1 MTMVA
6 AVSTPINP
14 KTTSTT
20 RTTQNQNPAR
30 PPLLPSDPDNAL
42 APRRPKSREVSS
54 RYMSSSS
61 SSTSASASTTSTSK
75 RCASPSI
82 SRRTAMMTSTPS
94 TASAINRSQSVER
107 RRPATPRTNSLDL
120 RIGNT
125 NCGGVNSGEMTNA
138 QRMLITSTR
147 RLSVSFQGESF
158 SFQVNKAKPTPSP
171 ISVRK
176 GTPERRKATTP
187 IPTRRADQVENSRP
201 IEQHRWPGRFRQLNP
216 MTRRSTDC
224 TDDTKKLAG
233 SEVNF
238 NVVRAL
244 QNTMA
249 DNNNNK
255 NTMRSSIES
264 RLSSDSSTIDSTKP
278 INVNGSNVHSE
289 HPLASDTESVSSG
302 TTSES
307 SGNAVGVAGQ
317 GERGFIVPAR
327 FCQETNSRIRRQ
339 QDPGSPGSRN
349 NGLKG
354 PTPAKLIAPKKF
366 GSDSPVS
373 SPKGV
378 VNSRGH
384 MSPIRGGTLRPGSPS
399 KFGISS
405 TAALSPM
412 RGMSPSRV
420 RNAVGGVVSSNLSNV
435 NNTPSILSFS
445 ADIRRG
451 KVGEKRIV
459 EVHLLRIFHNRW
471 LQYRFINARADSALS
486 DQRLNAK
493 KSLYNAHISTSKLCE
508 SVRAKR
514 AELQWLRQN
523 VKLISILKE
532 QMACLEEL
540 ALIDQDYSCS
550 LSGAVEALQASTL
563 RLPIVDGARGDVQ
576 NLKDA
581 ICSAVDVMQAMA
593 SSICLL
599 ISKVT
604 LFSASHSFSVG
615 EVNSLVVE
623 LEKLTQKER
632 NWLYQCKDLLSTIAA
647 LQVRESSLSTH
658 ILQLNRVPS
667 SPTTQL

>member
-20 RTTQNQNPAR
+20 RTTQSQNPTR

-61 SSTSASASTTSTSK
+61 SSTSASTTSTSK

-82 SRRTAMMTSTPS
+82 SRRNAMVTP
-94 TASAINRSQSVER
+94 TPSAINRSQSVER

-171 ISVRK
+171 IRK

-187 IPTRRADQVENSRP
+187 IPTRRADQVENSRS

-224 TDDTKKLAG
+224 TDDRKKLAG
-233 SEVNF
+233 SEVNL

-249 DNNNNK
+249 DNNNN
-255 NTMRSSIES
+255 NNNMRSSIES

-278 INVNGSNVHSE
+278 IDVNGSNVHSE

-307 SGNAVGVAGQ
+307 SGNAAGVAGQ

-366 GSDSPVS
+366 GSDSPLS

-384 MSPIRGGTLRPGSPS
+384 MSPIRGGALRPGSPS

-405 TAALSPM
+405 AAALSPM

-420 RNAVGGVVSSNLSNV
+420 RNPGGGVVSSNLSNV
-435 NNTPSILSFS
+435 NSTPSILSFS

-451 KVGEKRIV
+451 KVGENRIV

-486 DQRLNAK
+486 AQRLNAK
-493 KSLYNAHISTSKLCE
+493 KSLYNAHITTSKLCE

-514 AELQWLRQN
+514 AELQRLRQN
-523 VKLISILKE
+523 LKLISILKE

-563 RLPIVDGARGDVQ
+563 RLPIVDGGRADVQ

-581 ICSAVDVMQAMA
+581 ICSAVDVMQAMG

-599 ISKVT
+599 ISK
-604 LFSASHSFSVG
+604 VG

-647 LQVRESSLSTH
+647 LQVRESSLRTH
-658 ILQLNRVPS
+658 TLQLNRVPS
-667 SPTTQL
+667 SPTTQV

>member
-20 RTTQNQNPAR
+20 RTTQSQNPTR

-54 RYMSSSS
+54 RYMSS
-61 SSTSASASTTSTSK
+61 ASASTTSTSR

-82 SRRTAMMTSTPS
+82 SRRTATSTTSAAS
-94 TASAINRSQSVER
+94 TIKRSQSVER

-125 NCGGVNSGEMTNA
+125 NCGVVDSGEMTNA

-158 SFQVNKAKPTPSP
+158 SFQLNKAKPAPSP

-176 GTPERRKATTP
+176 GTPERRKATTT
-187 IPTRRADQVENSRP
+187 IQTRRADQVENSGP
-201 IEQHRWPGRFRQLNP
+201 IEQHRWPGRFRQPNP
-216 MTRRSTDC
+216 MIRRSMDC
-224 TDDTKKLAG
+224 TDDRKKFAG
-233 SEVNF
+233 SGVNL

-244 QNTMA
+244 QNSMA
-249 DNNNNK
+249 DNNNN
-255 NTMRSSIES
+255 TSSSIES

-278 INVNGSNVHSE
+278 IDVNGSDVHSE

-317 GERGFIVPAR
+317 GGRGFIEPAR
-327 FCQETNSRIRRQ
+327 FWQETNSRIRRQ
-339 QDPGSPGSRN
+339 PEPGSPVSRN

-378 VNSRGH
+378 VNSRGQ
-384 MSPIRGGTLRPGSPS
+384 MSPIRGGALRPGSPS

-405 TAALSPM
+405 AAARSPM

-435 NNTPSILSFS
+435 NSTPSILSFA

-451 KVGEKRIV
+451 KIGENRIV
-459 EVHLLRIFHNRW
+459 EVHLLRIFHNRL
-471 LQYRFINARADSALS
+471 LQLRFINARADSALS
-486 DQRLNAK
+486 AQRLNAK
-493 KSLYNAHISTSKLCE
+493 ML
-508 SVRAKR
+508 
-514 AELQWLRQN
+514 
-523 VKLISILKE
+523 
-532 QMACLEEL
+532 CLEEL
-540 ALIDQDYSCS
+540 ALIDQDYSRS
-550 LSGAVEALQASTL
+550 LSGAIEALQASTL
-563 RLPIVDGARGDVQ
+563 RLPIVDGARADVQ

-599 ISKVT
+599 ISKV
-604 LFSASHSFSVG
+604 G
-615 EVNSLVVE
+615 EVNSLVAE

-632 NWLYQCKDLLSTIAA
+632 NRLYQCKDLLSTIAA
-647 LQVRESSLSTH
+647 LQVKECSLRTH

-667 SPTTQL
+667 SLTTQV

>member
-14 KTTSTT
+14 KTASTT
-20 RTTQNQNPAR
+20 RTTQSQNPTR

-54 RYMSSSS
+54 RYMSS
-61 SSTSASASTTSTSK
+61 ASASTTSTSR

-82 SRRTAMMTSTPS
+82 SRRTATSTTSAAS
-94 TASAINRSQSVER
+94 TIKRSQSVER

-125 NCGGVNSGEMTNA
+125 NCGVVESGEMTNA

-158 SFQVNKAKPTPSP
+158 SFQLNKAKPTPSP

-176 GTPERRKATTP
+176 GTPERHKATTT
-187 IPTRRADQVENSRP
+187 IPTRRADQVENSGP
-201 IEQHRWPGRFRQLNP
+201 IEQHRWPGRFRQPNP
-216 MTRRSTDC
+216 MTRKSMDC
-224 TDDTKKLAG
+224 TDDRKKFAG
-233 SEVNF
+233 SGVNL

-244 QNTMA
+244 QNSLA
-249 DNNNNK
+249 DNNN
-255 NTMRSSIES
+255 TSSSIES

-278 INVNGSNVHSE
+278 IDVNESDVHSE

-317 GERGFIVPAR
+317 GGRGFIEPAR
-327 FCQETNSRIRRQ
+327 FWQETTSRIRRQ
-339 QDPGSPGSRN
+339 PEPGSPVSRN

-378 VNSRGH
+378 VNSRGQ
-384 MSPIRGGTLRPGSPS
+384 MSPIRGGALRPGSPS

-405 TAALSPM
+405 AAARSPM

-435 NNTPSILSFS
+435 NSTPSILSFA

-451 KVGEKRIV
+451 KIGENRIV
-459 EVHLLRIFHNRW
+459 EVHLLRIFHNRL
-471 LQYRFINARADSALS
+471 LQLRFINARADSALS
-486 DQRLNAK
+486 AQRLNAK
-493 KSLYNAHISTSKLCE
+493 KSLYNAHVTTSKLCE

-514 AELQWLRQN
+514 TELQWLRQN
-523 VKLISILKE
+523 LKLISILKE
-532 QMACLEEL
+532 QMLCLEEL
-540 ALIDQDYSCS
+540 ALIDQDYSRS
-550 LSGAVEALQASTL
+550 LSGAIEALQASTL
-563 RLPIVDGARGDVQ
+563 RLPIVDGARADVQ

-599 ISKVT
+599 ISKV
-604 LFSASHSFSVG
+604 G
-615 EVNSLVVE
+615 EVNSLVAE

-632 NWLYQCKDLLSTIAA
+632 NRLYQCKDLLSTIAA
-647 LQVRESSLSTH
+647 LQVKECSLRTH
-658 ILQLNRVPS
+658 ILHLNRVPS
-667 SPTTQL
+667 SLTTQV

>member
-20 RTTQNQNPAR
+20 RTTQSQNPTR

-61 SSTSASASTTSTSK
+61 SSTSASTTSTSK

-82 SRRTAMMTSTPS
+82 SRRNAMVTP
-94 TASAINRSQSVER
+94 TPSAINRSQSVER

-187 IPTRRADQVENSRP
+187 IPTRRADQVENSRS

-224 TDDTKKLAG
+224 NDDRKKLAG
-233 SEVNF
+233 SEVNL

-249 DNNNNK
+249 DNNNN
-255 NTMRSSIES
+255 NNMRSSIES

-278 INVNGSNVHSE
+278 IDVSGSNVHSE

-384 MSPIRGGTLRPGSPS
+384 MSPIRGGALRPGSPS

-405 TAALSPM
+405 AAALSPM

-435 NNTPSILSFS
+435 NSTPSILSFS

-451 KVGEKRIV
+451 RVGENRIV

-486 DQRLNAK
+486 VQRLNAK
-493 KSLYNAHISTSKLCE
+493 KSLYNAHITTSKLCE

-523 VKLISILKE
+523 LKLISILKE

-563 RLPIVDGARGDVQ
+563 RLPIVDGGRADVQ

-581 ICSAVDVMQAMA
+581 ICSAVDVMQAMG

-599 ISKVT
+599 ISK
-604 LFSASHSFSVG
+604 VG

-647 LQVRESSLSTH
+647 LQVRESSLRTH
-658 ILQLNRVPS
+658 TLQLNRVPS
-667 SPTTQL
+667 SPTTQV

>member
-20 RTTQNQNPAR
+20 RTTQSQNPTR

-54 RYMSSSS
+54 RYMSS
-61 SSTSASASTTSTSK
+61 ASASTTSTSR

-82 SRRTAMMTSTPS
+82 SRRTATSTTSAAS
-94 TASAINRSQSVER
+94 TIKRSQSVER

-125 NCGGVNSGEMTNA
+125 NCGVVDSGEMTNA

-158 SFQVNKAKPTPSP
+158 SFQLNKAKPAPSP

-176 GTPERRKATTP
+176 GTPERRKATTT
-187 IPTRRADQVENSRP
+187 IQTRRADQVENSGP
-201 IEQHRWPGRFRQLNP
+201 IEQHRWPGRFRQPNP
-216 MTRRSTDC
+216 MIRRSMDC
-224 TDDTKKLAG
+224 TDDRKKFAG
-233 SEVNF
+233 SGVNL

-244 QNTMA
+244 QNSMA
-249 DNNNNK
+249 DNNNN
-255 NTMRSSIES
+255 TSSSIES

-278 INVNGSNVHSE
+278 IDVNGSDVHSE

-317 GERGFIVPAR
+317 GGRGFIEPAR
-327 FCQETNSRIRRQ
+327 FWQETNSRIRRQ
-339 QDPGSPGSRN
+339 PEPGSPVSRN

-378 VNSRGH
+378 VNSRGQ
-384 MSPIRGGTLRPGSPS
+384 MSPIRGGALRPGSPS

-405 TAALSPM
+405 AAARSPM

-435 NNTPSILSFS
+435 NSTPSILSFA

-451 KVGEKRIV
+451 KIGENRIV
-459 EVHLLRIFHNRW
+459 EVHLLRIFHNRL
-471 LQYRFINARADSALS
+471 LQLRFINARADSALS
-486 DQRLNAK
+486 AQRLNAK
-493 KSLYNAHISTSKLCE
+493 KSLYNAHVTTSKLCE

-514 AELQWLRQN
+514 TELQWLRQN
-523 VKLISILKE
+523 LKLISILKE
-532 QMACLEEL
+532 QMLCLEEL
-540 ALIDQDYSCS
+540 ALIDQDYSRS
-550 LSGAVEALQASTL
+550 LSGAIEALQASTL
-563 RLPIVDGARGDVQ
+563 RLPIVDGARADVQ

-599 ISKVT
+599 ISKV
-604 LFSASHSFSVG
+604 G
-615 EVNSLVVE
+615 EVNSLVAE

-632 NWLYQCKDLLSTIAA
+632 NRLYQCKDLLSTIAA
-647 LQVRESSLSTH
+647 LQVKECSLRTH

-667 SPTTQL
+667 SLTTQV

>member
-20 RTTQNQNPAR
+20 RTTQSQNPTR

-54 RYMSSSS
+54 RYMSSA
-61 SSTSASASTTSTSK
+61 SASASTTSTSR

-82 SRRTAMMTSTPS
+82 SRRTATSTTSAAS
-94 TASAINRSQSVER
+94 TIKRSQSVER

-125 NCGGVNSGEMTNA
+125 NCGVVESGEMTNA

-158 SFQVNKAKPTPSP
+158 SFQLNKAKPTPSP

-176 GTPERRKATTP
+176 GTPERRKATTA
-187 IPTRRADQVENSRP
+187 IPTRRADQVENSGP
-201 IEQHRWPGRFRQLNP
+201 IEQHRWPGRFRQPNP
-216 MTRRSTDC
+216 MTRRSMDC
-224 TDDTKKLAG
+224 TDDRKKFAG
-233 SEVNF
+233 SGVNL

-244 QNTMA
+244 QNSMA
-249 DNNNNK
+249 DNNN
-255 NTMRSSIES
+255 TSSSIES
-264 RLSSDSSTIDSTKP
+264 RLSPDSSTIDSTKH
-278 INVNGSNVHSE
+278 IDVNGSDVHSE

-317 GERGFIVPAR
+317 GGRAFIEPAR
-327 FCQETNSRIRRQ
+327 FWQETNSRIRRQ
-339 QDPGSPGSRN
+339 PEPGSPVSRN

-378 VNSRGH
+378 VNSRGQ
-384 MSPIRGGTLRPGSPS
+384 MSPIRGGALRPGSPS

-405 TAALSPM
+405 AAARSPM

-435 NNTPSILSFS
+435 NSTPSILSFA

-451 KVGEKRIV
+451 KIGENRIV
-459 EVHLLRIFHNRW
+459 EVHLLRIFHNRL
-471 LQYRFINARADSALS
+471 LQLRFINARADSALS
-486 DQRLNAK
+486 AQRLNAK
-493 KSLYNAHISTSKLCE
+493 KSLYNAHVTTSKLCE

-514 AELQWLRQN
+514 TELQWLRQN
-523 VKLISILKE
+523 LKLISILKE
-532 QMACLEEL
+532 QMLCLEEL
-540 ALIDQDYSCS
+540 ALIDQDYSRS
-550 LSGAVEALQASTL
+550 LSGAIEALQASTL
-563 RLPIVDGARGDVQ
+563 RLPIVDGARADVQ

-604 LFSASHSFSVG
+604 LFSSSHSSKFFF
-615 EVNSLVVE
+615 
-623 LEKLTQKER
+623 
-632 NWLYQCKDLLSTIAA
+632 
-647 LQVRESSLSTH
+647 
-658 ILQLNRVPS
+658 
-667 SPTTQL
+667 

>member
-1 MTMVA
+1 MVA

-14 KTTSTT
+14 KTTSTN
-20 RTTQNQNPAR
+20 RTTQSQNPTR

-61 SSTSASASTTSTSK
+61 SSTSASTTSTSK

-82 SRRTAMMTSTPS
+82 SRRNAMVTP
-94 TASAINRSQSVER
+94 TPSAINRSQSVER

-187 IPTRRADQVENSRP
+187 IPTRRADQVENSRS

-224 TDDTKKLAG
+224 TDDRKKLAG
-233 SEVNF
+233 SEVNL

-249 DNNNNK
+249 DNNNN
-255 NTMRSSIES
+255 NNNMRSSIES

-278 INVNGSNVHSE
+278 IDVSRSNVHSE

-384 MSPIRGGTLRPGSPS
+384 MSPIRGGALRPGSPS

-405 TAALSPM
+405 AAALSPM

-420 RNAVGGVVSSNLSNV
+420 RNAVGRCREG
-435 NNTPSILSFS
+435 
-445 ADIRRG
+445 R
-451 KVGEKRIV
+451 VGENRIV

-486 DQRLNAK
+486 AQRLNAK
-493 KSLYNAHISTSKLCE
+493 HAKLQREADPVEKSLYNAHITTSKLCE

-523 VKLISILKE
+523 LKLISILKE

-563 RLPIVDGARGDVQ
+563 RLPIVDGGRADVQ

-581 ICSAVDVMQAMA
+581 ICSAVDVMQAMG

-599 ISKVT
+599 ISK
-604 LFSASHSFSVG
+604 VG

-647 LQVRESSLSTH
+647 LQVRESSLRTH
-658 ILQLNRVPS
+658 TLQLNRVPS
-667 SPTTQL
+667 SPTTQV

>member
-20 RTTQNQNPAR
+20 RTTQSQNPTR

-54 RYMSSSS
+54 RYMSS
-61 SSTSASASTTSTSK
+61 ASASTTSTSR

-82 SRRTAMMTSTPS
+82 SRRTATSTTSAAS
-94 TASAINRSQSVER
+94 TIKRSQSVER

-125 NCGGVNSGEMTNA
+125 NCGVVDSGEMTNA

-158 SFQVNKAKPTPSP
+158 SFQLNKAKPAPSP

-176 GTPERRKATTP
+176 GTPERRKATTT
-187 IPTRRADQVENSRP
+187 IQTRRADQVENSGP
-201 IEQHRWPGRFRQLNP
+201 IEQHRWPGRFRQPNP
-216 MTRRSTDC
+216 MIRRSMDC
-224 TDDTKKLAG
+224 TDDRKKFAG
-233 SEVNF
+233 SGVNL

-244 QNTMA
+244 QNSMA
-249 DNNNNK
+249 DNNNN
-255 NTMRSSIES
+255 TSSSIES

-278 INVNGSNVHSE
+278 IDVNGSDVHSE

-317 GERGFIVPAR
+317 GGRGFIEPAR
-327 FCQETNSRIRRQ
+327 FWQETNSRIRRQ
-339 QDPGSPGSRN
+339 PEPGSPVSRN

-378 VNSRGH
+378 VNSRGQ
-384 MSPIRGGTLRPGSPS
+384 MSPIRGGALRPGSPS

-405 TAALSPM
+405 AAARSPM

-435 NNTPSILSFS
+435 NSTPSILSFA

-451 KVGEKRIV
+451 KIGENRIV
-459 EVHLLRIFHNRW
+459 EVHLLRIFHNRL
-471 LQYRFINARADSALS
+471 LQLRFINARADSSLS
-486 DQRLNAK
+486 AQRLNAK
-493 KSLYNAHISTSKLCE
+493 ML
-508 SVRAKR
+508 
-514 AELQWLRQN
+514 
-523 VKLISILKE
+523 
-532 QMACLEEL
+532 CLEEL
-540 ALIDQDYSCS
+540 ALIDQDYSRS
-550 LSGAVEALQASTL
+550 LSGAIEALQASTL
-563 RLPIVDGARGDVQ
+563 RLPIVDGARADVQ

-599 ISKVT
+599 ISKV
-604 LFSASHSFSVG
+604 G
-615 EVNSLVVE
+615 EVNSLVAE

-632 NWLYQCKDLLSTIAA
+632 NRLYQCKDLLSTIAA
-647 LQVRESSLSTH
+647 LQVKECSLRTH

-667 SPTTQL
+667 SLTTQV

>member
-20 RTTQNQNPAR
+20 RTTQSQNPTR

-54 RYMSSSS
+54 RYMSS
-61 SSTSASASTTSTSK
+61 ASASTTSTSR

-82 SRRTAMMTSTPS
+82 SRRTATSTTSAAS
-94 TASAINRSQSVER
+94 TIKRSQSVER

-125 NCGGVNSGEMTNA
+125 NCGVVDSGEMTNA

-158 SFQVNKAKPTPSP
+158 SFQLNKAKPAPSP

-176 GTPERRKATTP
+176 GTPERRKATTT
-187 IPTRRADQVENSRP
+187 IQTRRADQVENSGP
-201 IEQHRWPGRFRQLNP
+201 IEQHRWPGRFRQPNP
-216 MTRRSTDC
+216 MIRRSMDC
-224 TDDTKKLAG
+224 TDDRKKFAG
-233 SEVNF
+233 SGVNL

-244 QNTMA
+244 QNSMA
-249 DNNNNK
+249 DNNNN
-255 NTMRSSIES
+255 TSSSIES

-278 INVNGSNVHSE
+278 IDVNGSDVHSE

-317 GERGFIVPAR
+317 GGRGFIEPAR
-327 FCQETNSRIRRQ
+327 FWQETNSRIRRQ
-339 QDPGSPGSRN
+339 PEPGSPVSRN

-378 VNSRGH
+378 VNSRGQ
-384 MSPIRGGTLRPGSPS
+384 MSPIRGGALRPGSPS

-405 TAALSPM
+405 AAARSPM

-435 NNTPSILSFS
+435 NSTPSILSFA

-451 KVGEKRIV
+451 KIGENRIV
-459 EVHLLRIFHNRW
+459 EVHLLRIFHNRL
-471 LQYRFINARADSALS
+471 LQLRFINARADSSLS
-486 DQRLNAK
+486 AQRLNAK
-493 KSLYNAHISTSKLCE
+493 KSLYNAHVTTSKLCE

-514 AELQWLRQN
+514 TELQWLRQN
-523 VKLISILKE
+523 LKLISILKE
-532 QMACLEEL
+532 QMLCLEEL
-540 ALIDQDYSCS
+540 ALIDQDYSRS
-550 LSGAVEALQASTL
+550 LSGAIEALQASTL
-563 RLPIVDGARGDVQ
+563 RLPIVDGARADVQ

-599 ISKVT
+599 ISKV
-604 LFSASHSFSVG
+604 G
-615 EVNSLVVE
+615 EVNSLVAE

-632 NWLYQCKDLLSTIAA
+632 NRLYQCKDLLSTIAA
-647 LQVRESSLSTH
+647 LQVKECSLRTH

-667 SPTTQL
+667 SLTTQV

>member
-20 RTTQNQNPAR
+20 RTTQSQNPTR

-54 RYMSSSS
+54 RYMS
-61 SSTSASASTTSTSK
+61 TASASTTSTSR

-82 SRRTAMMTSTPS
+82 SRRTATSTTSAAS
-94 TASAINRSQSVER
+94 TIKRSQSVER

-125 NCGGVNSGEMTNA
+125 NCGVVDSGEMTNA

-158 SFQVNKAKPTPSP
+158 SFQLNKAKPTPSP

-176 GTPERRKATTP
+176 GTPERRKATTT
-187 IPTRRADQVENSRP
+187 IPTRRADQVENSGP
-201 IEQHRWPGRFRQLNP
+201 IEQHRWPGRFRQPNP
-216 MTRRSTDC
+216 MIRRSMDC
-224 TDDTKKLAG
+224 TDDRKKFAG
-233 SEVNF
+233 SGVNL

-244 QNTMA
+244 QNSMA
-249 DNNNNK
+249 DNNNN
-255 NTMRSSIES
+255 TSSSIES

-278 INVNGSNVHSE
+278 IDVNGSDVHSE

-317 GERGFIVPAR
+317 GGRGFIEPAR
-327 FCQETNSRIRRQ
+327 FWQETNSRIRRQ
-339 QDPGSPGSRN
+339 PEPGSPVSRN

-378 VNSRGH
+378 VNSRGQ
-384 MSPIRGGTLRPGSPS
+384 MSPIRGGALRPGSPS

-405 TAALSPM
+405 AAARSPM
-412 RGMSPSRV
+412 RGVSPSRV

-435 NNTPSILSFS
+435 NSTPTILSFA

-451 KVGEKRIV
+451 KIGENRIV
-459 EVHLLRIFHNRW
+459 EVHLLRIFHNRL
-471 LQYRFINARADSALS
+471 LQLRFINARADSALS
-486 DQRLNAK
+486 AQRLNAK
-493 KSLYNAHISTSKLCE
+493 KSLYNAHVTTSKLCE

-514 AELQWLRQN
+514 TELQWLRQN
-523 VKLISILKE
+523 LKLISILKE
-532 QMACLEEL
+532 QMLCLEEL
-540 ALIDQDYSCS
+540 ALIDQDYSRS
-550 LSGAVEALQASTL
+550 LSGAIEALQASTL
-563 RLPIVDGARGDVQ
+563 RLPIVDGARADVQ

-599 ISKVT
+599 ISKV
-604 LFSASHSFSVG
+604 G
-615 EVNSLVVE
+615 EVNSLVAE

-632 NWLYQCKDLLSTIAA
+632 NRLYQCKDLLSTIAA
-647 LQVRESSLSTH
+647 LQVKECSLRTH

-667 SPTTQL
+667 SLTTQV

>member
-20 RTTQNQNPAR
+20 RTTQSQNPTR

-61 SSTSASASTTSTSK
+61 SSTSASTTSTSK

-82 SRRTAMMTSTPS
+82 SRRNAMVTP
-94 TASAINRSQSVER
+94 TPSAINRSQSVER

-120 RIGNT
+120 RTGNT

-171 ISVRK
+171 ISARK

-187 IPTRRADQVENSRP
+187 IPTRRADQVENSRS

-216 MTRRSTDC
+216 MTRKSTDC
-224 TDDTKKLAG
+224 TDDRKKLAG
-233 SEVNF
+233 SEVNL

-249 DNNNNK
+249 DNNNN
-255 NTMRSSIES
+255 NNMRSSIES

-278 INVNGSNVHSE
+278 IDVNGSNVHSE

-384 MSPIRGGTLRPGSPS
+384 MSPIRGGALRPGSPS

-405 TAALSPM
+405 AAALSPM

-435 NNTPSILSFS
+435 NNTPSILNFS

-451 KVGEKRIV
+451 KVGENRIV

-486 DQRLNAK
+486 AQRLNAK
-493 KSLYNAHISTSKLCE
+493 KSLYNAHITTSKLCE

-523 VKLISILKE
+523 LKLISILKE

-563 RLPIVDGARGDVQ
+563 RLPIVDGGRADVQ

-581 ICSAVDVMQAMA
+581 ICSAVDVMQAMG

-599 ISKVT
+599 ISK
-604 LFSASHSFSVG
+604 VG

-647 LQVRESSLSTH
+647 LQVRESSLRTH
-658 ILQLNRVPS
+658 TLQLNRVPS
-667 SPTTQL
+667 SPTTQV

>member
-20 RTTQNQNPAR
+20 RTTQSQNPTR

-61 SSTSASASTTSTSK
+61 SSTSASTTSTSK

-82 SRRTAMMTSTPS
+82 SRRNAMVTP
-94 TASAINRSQSVER
+94 TPSAINRSQSVER

-187 IPTRRADQVENSRP
+187 IPTRRADQVENSRS

-224 TDDTKKLAG
+224 TDDRKKLAG
-233 SEVNF
+233 SEVSL

-249 DNNNNK
+249 DNNNN
-255 NTMRSSIES
+255 NNMRSSIES

-278 INVNGSNVHSE
+278 IDVNGSNVHSE

-384 MSPIRGGTLRPGSPS
+384 MSPIRGGALRPGSPS

-405 TAALSPM
+405 AAALSPM

-435 NNTPSILSFS
+435 NNTASILSFS

-451 KVGEKRIV
+451 KVGENRIV

-486 DQRLNAK
+486 AQRLNAK
-493 KSLYNAHISTSKLCE
+493 ICPSITSSIQYGYGQNQAILGYLNNVVLSTFGNMMIYKSLYNAHITTSKLCE

-523 VKLISILKE
+523 LKLISILKE

-563 RLPIVDGARGDVQ
+563 RLPIVDGGRADVQ

-581 ICSAVDVMQAMA
+581 ICSAVDVMQAMG

-604 LFSASHSFSVG
+604 LFSSSHSSFFF
-615 EVNSLVVE
+615 
-623 LEKLTQKER
+623 
-632 NWLYQCKDLLSTIAA
+632 
-647 LQVRESSLSTH
+647 
-658 ILQLNRVPS
+658 
-667 SPTTQL
+667 